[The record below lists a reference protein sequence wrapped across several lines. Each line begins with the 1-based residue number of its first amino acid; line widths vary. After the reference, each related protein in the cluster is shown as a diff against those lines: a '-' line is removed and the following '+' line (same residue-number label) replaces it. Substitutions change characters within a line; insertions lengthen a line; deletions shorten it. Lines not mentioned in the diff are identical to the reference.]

1 MTGTRRGWYH
11 LASGAGLGRLF
22 GFISNMLLSRWLGPT
37 DLGLFN
43 LVTTTVQTSDT
54 LVRCGGDFAL
64 NFELGGESE
73 PQNTKRGTELIAS
86 FSQLCTLS
94 TIVVCSVVAIWV
106 MLGDGLFPSSRL
118 PLSRSYL
125 TCLLLLMIASECISA
140 SAWEVLLVSHR
151 TAVLALR
158 QGLFFPL
165 RLLSASIGAL
175 FAGVPG
181 AMACWCAI
189 AIFQS
194 FWLKHVLGNL
204 WNPLRIWPPLTN
216 SVNKLLTRGLPF
228 YISNL
233 LSSMI
238 FYPLLIQVASGSG
251 LADVGYLRVG
261 QILQQLFSF
270 LPATLVPV
278 MFLKLRSQSS
288 FRDQV
293 VIVEAPLRVIWLLLI
308 QILLLYCIVDRSI
321 IVLFFGEMYI
331 PALQATRL
339 LLLTSLYECL
349 SQIIVQPVL
358 ADGQTRKYG
367 IWQNGA
373 AVISA
378 VLGWIWIPSAGIV
391 AYLVVRLLYVVI
403 PLVGFGV
410 PIIKRLQKPEK
421 VYPLLFSS
429 VVLLVLLLLP
439 LLSDNA
445 FSWMPYVFS
454 LLFFLICILQRHDL
468 SSFRYELGAMK

>member
-1 MTGTRRGWYH
+1 MTGIRRGWYH
-11 LASGAGLGRLF
+11 LASGAGFGRLF

-54 LVRCGGDFAL
+54 LVRCGGDYAL

-73 PQNTKRGTELIAS
+73 PQKSEQGIDLIGG
-86 FSQLCTLS
+86 FSQLCTIS
-94 TIVVCSVVAIWV
+94 TIVVCTVVAIWV
-106 MLGDGLFPSSRL
+106 LLGHGLFPRSSL
-118 PLSRSYL
+118 PIPRIYL
-125 TCLLLLMIASECISA
+125 TGLVLLMIACECISA

-151 TAVLALR
+151 TALLALK

-165 RLLSASIGAL
+165 RLLCASIGAL
-175 FAGVPG
+175 LAGVSG
-181 AMACWCAI
+181 AMACWSFI
-189 AIFQS
+189 AVFQC
-194 FWLKHVLGNL
+194 FWLRHILGDL

-216 SVNKLLTRGLPF
+216 SVNRLLKRGLPF
-228 YISNL
+228 YASNL
-233 LSSMI
+233 LSSII

-251 LADVGYLRVG
+251 LANIGYLRIG

-278 MFLKLRSQSS
+278 MFLKLRSKSS
-288 FRDQV
+288 FLDQV
-293 VIVEAPLRVIWLLLI
+293 VVVETPLRLIWFLLL
-308 QILLLYCIVDRSI
+308 QILLLYCILDRFI
-321 IVLFFGEMYI
+321 IGLFFGEMYI
-331 PALQATRL
+331 PALQTTRL

-349 SQIIVQPVL
+349 AQIIVQPVL

-378 VLGWIWIPSAGIV
+378 VLGWLWIPSAGLV

-421 VYPLLFSS
+421 VYTLLLSS
-429 VVLLVLLLLP
+429 VALLVLLLLP
-439 LLSDNA
+439 LLSAYA
-445 FSWMPYVFS
+445 FSWIPSVFL
-454 LLFFLICILQRHDL
+454 LLFLVICIVHRHDL
-468 SSFRYELGAMK
+468 SSLRHELGAMK